1 MKYIE
6 DNHPIWAVIKNAYT
20 HNDQPIIFAIFN
32 ILIIIAV
39 GMTIYGIIKWK
50 KDGTHYRFLTI
61 LSGTISI
68 FLIGYIVFFLFID
81 NNEVGKYK
89 GTANVSFTSSVNGTS
104 DKVARLS
111 DKNSESNSFN
121 TVVMDGEEMDKMGI
135 KAGRTITV
143 ETANKPKP
151 SEDRAYVRLEKSD
164 IKDVS
169 DNKQMS
175 QFNKQQQDKEDKA
188 QKEKEEK
195 EKKDKEKKD
204 KEKKDKKK

>member
-1 MKYIE
+1 MKYVE

-39 GMTIYGIIKWK
+39 GMTIYGVIKWK
-50 KDGTHYRFLTI
+50 KDGTHYRLLTI

-81 NNEVGKYK
+81 NNDVGKYK
-89 GTANVSFTSSVNGTS
+89 GTANVSFTSSVNGTR

-111 DKNSESNSFN
+111 DKNYESNSFII
-121 TVVMDGEEMDKMGI
+121 VVMNGEEIDKMGI
-135 KAGRTITV
+135 KAGRTITD
-143 ETANKPKP
+143 ETANKTKH
-151 SEDRAYVRLEKSD
+151 SEDRAYVRIEKSD
-164 IKDVS
+164 IKDVT
-169 DNKQMS
+169 DNKQMN
-175 QFNKQQQDKEDKA
+175 QYNKQQQEKEDKA